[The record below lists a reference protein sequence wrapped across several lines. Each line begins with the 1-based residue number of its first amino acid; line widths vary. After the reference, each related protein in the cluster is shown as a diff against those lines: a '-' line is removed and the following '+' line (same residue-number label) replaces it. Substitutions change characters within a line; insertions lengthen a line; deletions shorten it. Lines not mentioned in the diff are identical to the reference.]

1 MANNSADFTFIM
13 TFFTNQKQPDMS
25 TSHLTCSSVLPR
37 HIAIIMDGN
46 NRYGK
51 AHKLGHGGGHVA
63 GKNALDPIVE
73 YCCEVGVEVLTVF
86 AFSSENWQRPANEV
100 ALLMQLLSL
109 TIDEQL
115 PKMFA
120 HQIRLRFIG
129 DRDQLSADLQ
139 SKMADAEAKTASFTA
154 MTLVIAI
161 SYGGQWDM
169 ANAARKLAEKVQ
181 AGSMALDDI
190 NQESLGQYVQLH
202 DAPPV
207 DMLIRT
213 GGDYR
218 LSNFLLWQSA
228 YAELFFTQ
236 TLWPEFSDKE
246 LAGMVTEFAQRQ
258 RRFGKTSEQVAI
270 DVLQSLS
277 TLN

>member
-1 MANNSADFTFIM
+1 M
-13 TFFTNQKQPDMS
+13 TLP
-25 TSHLTCSSVLPR
+25 TSLSNTVLPR

-51 AHKLGHGGGHVA
+51 AHRLGSGGGHIA
-63 GKNALDPIVE
+63 GKDALDPVVE
-73 YCCEVGVEVLTVF
+73 YCRDVGVEVLTVF

-115 PKMFA
+115 PRMIKFE
-120 HQIRLRFIG
+120 IRLRFIG
-129 DRDQLSADLQ
+129 DRSKLSHDLQ
-139 SKMADAEAKTASFTA
+139 QKMAAAEEKTAQFTK
-154 MTLVIAI
+154 MSLVIAI
-161 SYGGQWDM
+161 SYGGQWDV
-169 ANAARKLAEKVQ
+169 ANAAKQLAAKVQ
-181 AGSMALDDI
+181 NGDMALDDI
-190 NQESLGQYVQLH
+190 NKDSFADHVQLS

-236 TLWPEFSDKE
+236 TLWPDFTDKE
-246 LAGMVTEFAQRQ
+246 LAAMVTEFAQRQ
-258 RRFGKTSEQVAI
+258 RRFGKTSEQVAL
-270 DVLQSLS
+270 DRSSNLLP
-277 TLN
+277 LD

>member
-1 MANNSADFTFIM
+1 M
-13 TFFTNQKQPDMS
+13 TLP
-25 TSHLTCSSVLPR
+25 TSLSNTVLPR

-51 AHKLGHGGGHVA
+51 AHRLGSGGGHIA
-63 GKNALDPIVE
+63 GKDALDPVVE
-73 YCCEVGVEVLTVF
+73 YCREVGVDVLTVF

-115 PKMFA
+115 PRMIKFE
-120 HQIRLRFIG
+120 IRLRFIG
-129 DRDQLSADLQ
+129 DREKLSHDLQ
-139 SKMADAEAKTASFTA
+139 QKMQAAEATTAKFTK

-161 SYGGQWDM
+161 SYGGQWDV
-169 ANAARKLAEKVQ
+169 ANAAKQLAEKVQ
-181 AGSMALDDI
+181 NGDMALDDI
-190 NQESLGQYVQLH
+190 NKDSFADHVQLH

-213 GGDYR
+213 GGDFR

-236 TLWPEFSDKE
+236 TLWPDFTDKE
-246 LAGMVTEFAQRQ
+246 LAAMVTDFAQRQ
-258 RRFGKTSEQVAI
+258 RRFGKTSEQVAL
-270 DVLQSLS
+270 DRSSNLLP
-277 TLN
+277 LD